1 MMLDRNE
8 NGDPAATA
16 VRASRGAF
24 VAVALFSLF
33 HNLLLLTV
41 PLYMLQIYDRVLT
54 SGSQA
59 TLAMLTVVALGML
72 LASALLELVRNR
84 ILSRLAMRLDDR
96 LNADVLTATHRLR
109 LDKVQQNGQPLIRD
123 LEIVRAFLA
132 GNGLVAL
139 LDMPWTPVFIVVIF
153 LFHPL
158 LGSVALGGAIL
169 LFGLGVLNELVTR
182 KPLKEALREHAT
194 GQSFAETSLQNGD
207 VVEAMAMLPGLHR
220 RWREHHERSLLLQTK
235 LSDRAGTI
243 AAFAKFARQGLQI
256 AMLGLGAYLA
266 LQQVITAGVMIAASI
281 ILARALA
288 PVELSIMGWRGFVQ
302 ARESFARLR
311 RAVTTAGPDTD
322 PMRLPDPMGRIA
334 IEHLFAAPPGVAK
347 PVLRNV
353 TCTLEPGQIL
363 GVIGPSAAGKSTLAR
378 VLVGVWQPK
387 SGHVRLDGADFATWD
402 RRQLGPCIGYL
413 PQDVELFDG
422 SIKENIARF
431 ELPVTERVVAA
442 ARRAGV
448 HDMILGLPDGYNTRI
463 GDGGSVLSGGQRQRI
478 ALARALYGD
487 PVLIVLDEPN
497 ASLDSDGDHSL
508 RVALETL
515 KAEQKTV
522 VIISH
527 RLNVLAVA
535 DQLMLLRDGA
545 VERSG
550 ARAEVLTA
558 LTRVAASQSVST
570 GRDAAVAT

>member
-1 MMLDRNE
+1 MPDRDQNDE
-8 NGDPAATA
+8 PATIA

-54 SGSQA
+54 SGSEA
-59 TLAMLTVVALGML
+59 TLMMLTIVAFGML
-72 LASALLELVRNR
+72 LASALLELVRSR
-84 ILSRLAMRLDDR
+84 VLTRLAMRLDDR
-96 LNADVLTATHRLR
+96 LNANVLAATHRLR
-109 LDKVQQNGQPLIRD
+109 LDRVQQDGQPLIRD
-123 LEIVRAFLA
+123 LDIVRAFFG

-139 LDMPWTPVFIVVIF
+139 LDIPWTPVFIVVIF

-158 LGSVALGGAIL
+158 LGWIALGGAVL
-169 LFGLGVLNELVTR
+169 LCGLGVLNELATR
-182 KPLKEALREHAT
+182 KPLREALREHAK
-194 GQSFAETSLQNGD
+194 GQTFAETSLQNGD
-207 VVEAMAMLPGLHR
+207 VVEAMAMLPGIHR
-220 RWREHHERSLLLQTK
+220 RWRDHHERSLLLQTK
-235 LSDRAGTI
+235 LSDRLGTI

-302 ARESFARLR
+302 ARESLARLR
-311 RAVTTAGPDTD
+311 KAVASATLNNNA
-322 PMRLPDPMGRIA
+322 MRLPKPTGHIA
-334 IEHLFAAPPGVAK
+334 VEHLFAAPPGVAK
-347 PVLRNV
+347 PVLQNV
-353 TCTLEPGQIL
+353 TCNLQPGQIL

-387 SGHVRLDGADFATWD
+387 SGHVRLDNADIATWD

-431 ELPVTERVVAA
+431 ELPVAERIVAA

-448 HDMILGLPDGYNTRI
+448 HDMILGLPNGYNTRI
-463 GDGGSVLSGGQRQRI
+463 GDSGCVLSGGQRQRV

-497 ASLDSDGDHSL
+497 ANLDSDGDHAL
-508 RVALETL
+508 RCALEAL

-535 DQLMLLRDGA
+535 DQLMLLRDGS

-550 ARAEVLTA
+550 PRAEVLAA

-570 GRDAAVAT
+570 ARDAAAAE